1 MFSKELIIP
10 QDVQIEIAGNKV
22 KVKGAKG
29 ELEKLF
35 EIKNNVKLEKL
46 DSKLK
51 VSSESDRRKTKAI
64 AGTIT
69 AHIRNMITGVTKGCV
84 YKLRVV
90 YSHFPVTVK
99 VEGNKVLIQNFLGER
114 TSRMAKIVGK
124 VEVKVEG
131 ADVTVSGLD
140 VDEVSRVAANI
151 EQATRISGRD
161 RRVFQDGCWI
171 VSKGE

>member
-10 QDVQIEIAGNKV
+10 QGVQVELSGNKV
-22 KVKGAKG
+22 KVKGSKG
-29 ELEKLF
+29 ELEKSF
-35 EIKNNVKLEKL
+35 DMKNNVKLEQAEG
-46 DSKLK
+46 KLK
-51 VSSESDRRKTKAI
+51 VMSESDRRTKKAI
-64 AGTIT
+64 AGSIA
-69 AHIRNMITGVTKGCV
+69 AHIRNMIEGVTKGYV

-99 VEGNKVLIQNFLGER
+99 VEGDKVLIQNFLGER
-114 TSRMAKIVGK
+114 TSRVAKIVGK

-131 ADVTVSGLD
+131 GDITVTGMD
-140 VDEVSRVAANI
+140 IDEVSGVAANI